1 MARGGLEFVPDPE
14 AEEEIASSEGW
25 REHLI
30 RATALG
36 VEAARAAFEGQGPH
50 PYSRGTYVAS
60 IHGEV
65 DLGTEGFVG
74 RIASDVDYAWWIEVG
89 TSDTPT
95 FAPLQHGLD
104 TIGLRME
111 VKRGG

>member
-1 MARGGLEFVPDPE
+1 MARGGFTFVPDPR
-14 AEEEIASSEGW
+14 ADEEITSSAGW

-36 VEAARAAFEGQGPH
+36 VEAARASFEAQGPH
-50 PYSRGTYVAS
+50 PYSRGDYVAS

-65 DLGTEGFVG
+65 NFESGAWVG

-104 TIGLRME
+104 AIGLRME
-111 VKRGG
+111 A